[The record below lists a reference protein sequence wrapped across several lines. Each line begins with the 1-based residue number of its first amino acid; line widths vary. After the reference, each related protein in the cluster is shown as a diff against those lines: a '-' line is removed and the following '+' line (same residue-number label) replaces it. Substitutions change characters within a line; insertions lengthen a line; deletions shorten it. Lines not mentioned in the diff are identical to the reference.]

1 MMGNGFKFS
10 KFKNQKT
17 TRMQLNNLL
26 LLILFSFLATSC
38 VNPKKT
44 PSDTLGN
51 ISFQVTGKEE
61 VQPIFKKGMLLLHS
75 FEYAD
80 AAEAFQQVKKIDPA
94 FVMAYWGE
102 AMTLNHPL
110 WQEQDYDRGVALLN
124 QLAPTA
130 AERRTLA
137 KTTLEKDLI
146 SGINILYGKGNK
158 AERDSIYATYM
169 ETLYK
174 KYPGNDEV
182 AAFYSLSLNGWG
194 TTEQDMSILQKAADI
209 GNEILQRNPNH
220 PGALHYI
227 IHALDN
233 PDYAEKALAV
243 ADKYALVAKD
253 AGHALHMPT
262 HIYLALGL
270 WEKLIN
276 SNEISWAAE
285 MNRRDRK
292 KLNNDALGYHAYH
305 WLQYGYLQN
314 GNKEKARN
322 MLDSVKKYCSTL
334 PSPKAR
340 NHVFYLKTTY
350 LAETNDYSKEVV
362 AISFENKDLNIL
374 TRARNNFVTGMNA
387 FYQKDETAIEEVITK
402 MAGDRLIEQSK
413 AADKGI
419 RICGNINRA
428 IATKNDLL
436 ESEAMELQLKAMKTW
451 LRKDAAATEKL
462 LQQATALQQK
472 VGFSY
477 GPPAIVKPT
486 YEMYGEWLLETGQP
500 KLALEQFELSLKL
513 APNRLLS
520 LKGKEKARE
529 QLRI

>member
-1 MMGNGFKFS
+1 
-10 KFKNQKT
+10 
-17 TRMQLNNLL
+17 MQTNNF
-26 LLILFSFLATSC
+26 LLILLCASFVTSC
-38 VNPKKT
+38 SSKKKS
-44 PSDTLGN
+44 PADTLGS
-51 ISFQVTGKEE
+51 ISFQVSGKEE
-61 VQPIFKKGMLLLHS
+61 AQPLFKKGMLLLHS

-80 AAEAFQQVKKIDPA
+80 AAEAFQQVRKTDSG

-110 WQEQDYDRGVALLN
+110 WQEQDYDQGVALLN

-130 AERRTLA
+130 EERTTLA
-137 KTTLEKDLI
+137 KTTLEKDFI
-146 SGINILYGKGNK
+146 GGINILYGKGNK
-158 AERDSIYATYM
+158 AERDSSYAAYM

-194 TTEQDMSILQKAADI
+194 TTGQDISILQKAATI
-209 GNEILQRNPNH
+209 GNEILLRNPNH

-262 HIYLALGL
+262 HTYLALGL
-270 WEKLIN
+270 WDKLIS
-276 SNEISWAAE
+276 SNEVSWAAE

-292 KLNNDALGYHAYH
+292 NLNNDALGYHAYH
-305 WLQYGYLQN
+305 WLQYGYLQK
-314 GNKEKARN
+314 GNKEKARS

-340 NHVFYLKTTY
+340 NHVFYLKSTY

-387 FYQKDETAIEEVITK
+387 FYQKDETAMEEVITK
-402 MAGDRLIEQSK
+402 MAGDRLMEQSK
-413 AADKGI
+413 AADKSM
-419 RICGNINRA
+419 RLCGNINRA
-428 IATKNDLL
+428 ITTKNDLL
-436 ESEAMELQLKAMKTW
+436 ESEAMELQLKAMKAW
-451 LRKDAAATEKL
+451 LKKDAAATEKL

-472 VGFSY
+472 VGYSY

-486 YEMYGEWLLETGQP
+486 HEMFGEWLLETGKP
-500 KLALEQFELSLKL
+500 KQALEQFELSLKL

-529 QLRI
+529 ELKNTKLAVL